1 MNRNGRRSSVA
12 IRSGL
17 LEHQCYPLFLDSL
30 KASSSSKS
38 ETRVNN
44 RKRGHLL
51 EYTRQIGMKDRGNS
65 HKHDYFTH
73 FFGYTVA

>member
-1 MNRNGRRSSVA
+1 MNWDRGRYSVA
-12 IRSGL
+12 IRSVL
-17 LEHQCYPLFLDSL
+17 SEHQCYPLFLDNL

-44 RKRGHLL
+44 REWSHLL

-65 HKHDYFTH
+65 HKHDYSSLFL
-73 FFGYTVA
+73 GYTVA